1 VTLRPDAP
9 PAGAAVWLPHVML
22 ASSMALM
29 GSNVV
34 IGRVV
39 TAEMPPAGF
48 ILWRCLLAAVLT
60 LPFVWSALRQDLAIL
75 LAHWRHI
82 AAMGFAWSVTGHALT
97 YAALQTTTAINAALI
112 VATQP
117 ALTVIV
123 ARFALGDR
131 VGLRRSL
138 GIVAALIGVAVIV
151 VRGDGSALVELRFA
165 IGDLFVVLSMASF
178 AVYNVLAK
186 TAPPALNPFA
196 LLVAIMIAGSAFLIP
211 VHGFELL
218 FTDLRMQMSLFA
230 AWTVAFTAIFATI
243 FSVVLWNLGVQRLG
257 PGPASMYI
265 NVVPLFATALAV
277 IFLGEAL
284 APFHALGLVL
294 IVGGVYLAT
303 GDAATPR

>member
-1 VTLRPDAP
+1 MILGPGSRPV
-9 PAGAAVWLPHVML
+9 GAAAWLPHVML
-22 ASSMALM
+22 ALSMALM

-34 IGRVV
+34 IGRAV

-48 ILWRCLLAAVLT
+48 IFWRCLLAALLT
-60 LPFVWSALRQDLAIL
+60 LPFVWGAFCKDLPVL
-75 LAHWRHI
+75 LANWRHI
-82 AAMGFAWSVTGHALT
+82 VAMGLAWSVTGHALT
-97 YAALQTTTAINAALI
+97 YTALQTTTAINAALI
-112 VATQP
+112 AATQP

-123 ARFALGDR
+123 ARLALGDR
-131 VGLRRSL
+131 VGPRQGL

-151 VRGDGSALVELRFA
+151 VRGDWSVLLELRFA

-186 TAPPALNPFA
+186 TAPPGLNPFA

-211 VHGFELL
+211 VHGIELL
-218 FTDLRMQMSLFA
+218 FTDLRMQVSWFA

-243 FSVVLWNLGVQRLG
+243 FSVVLWNVGVQRLG

-284 APFHALGLVL
+284 APFHALGFVL

-303 GDAATPR
+303 RSATAPR